1 MGEPAMMTMT
11 TRETKRNEPSVR
23 AIISAARAVPIRTRS
38 RGAWICAGLSALL
51 LWASFPPIEWGPL
64 GWIALVP
71 LLLLIR
77 PEQRPRGTVVSSL
90 VCGFCA
96 QLLMLQWLR
105 YGHATMYMA
114 WLALSVYTSI
124 YFPTFVLLSRAAVH
138 RFRVPFVLAVPTI
151 WVGLEYFRA
160 YLLTGF
166 SWYYLGHTQYRFV
179 ELIQISDLFGAY
191 GVSFVVAASSAAL
204 AAVLP
209 DALLFKLGLVP
220 QHNLGVEVE
229 VRGPG
234 RRAWMAVGFA
244 LSLVALT
251 ITYGYV
257 RRSQAA
263 FTAGPRVA
271 LIQGDFTSEVKH
283 DSNEAVAIFNKHY
296 VMTGAAVKYQ
306 PDVIVWP
313 ETMYRNPL
321 LLRSPDVSDKDLLR
335 MAPLIPA
342 YMWKS
347 SQVPEALRDLSRQ
360 AGADMIVGIDALVAD
375 PTAVK
380 HYNSA
385 VLAKPDAGVVGRY
398 DKMHRVIFGEYIPLK
413 DVLPFLRGFV
423 PYGGNFGIEAGEEPK
438 IFKCKN
444 WNLAPLICYEDTVP
458 QLVRGTI
465 RKLNDPAS
473 DERVD
478 CLVNLTND
486 GWFHGSS
493 GLDQHLITSLFRC
506 VECRKPMVRA
516 VNTGISAVINGDG
529 MVVEP
534 EVYLD
539 FDNKGHKTMR
549 DPKTGRW
556 NRQLNAVLVD
566 AVPLDNRTS
575 FYLRTGDWF
584 AGTCG
589 CVTLFV
595 ILAAFVPAR
604 WMGRRATA

>member
-1 MGEPAMMTMT
+1 MVTLT
-11 TRETKRNEPSVR
+11 TRDAKRNEPSVR
-23 AIISAARAVPIRTRS
+23 AIISAARAVPIRARS
-38 RGAWICAGLSALL
+38 RGTWMCAGLSGLL
-51 LWASFPPIEWGPL
+51 LWASFPPLDWGPL

-71 LLLLIR
+71 WLLLIR
-77 PEQRPRGTVVSSL
+77 PEQRPRGTVVATL
-90 VCGFCA
+90 VSGFFS
-96 QLLMLQWLR
+96 QLFMLQWLR
-105 YGHATMYMA
+105 YGHATMYVA
-114 WLALSVYTSI
+114 WVALSVYMALYI
-124 YFPTFVLLSRAAVH
+124 PAFVLLSRAAVH
-138 RFRVPFVLAVPTI
+138 HFRVPFVLAVPTI

-166 SWYYLGHTQYRFV
+166 SWYYLGHTQYRFL

-191 GVSFVVAASSAAL
+191 GVSFVVATSAAAL

-209 DALLFKLGLVP
+209 DALLRRLSLVP
-220 QHNLGVEVE
+220 RHNLGVEIE
-229 VRGPG
+229 SGRPN

-244 LSLVALT
+244 LCLVAAT
-251 ITYGYV
+251 MIYGRV
-257 RRSQAA
+257 RLAHA
-263 FTAGPRVA
+263 PFAAGPRVA

-283 DSNEAVAIFNKHY
+283 DANEAMAIFNKHY
-296 VMTGAAVKYQ
+296 MMTGRAVKYQ

-321 LLRSPDVSDKDLLR
+321 FLKSPDVSDKDLLR

-342 YMWKS
+342 VMWKT
-347 SQVPEALRDLSRQ
+347 SQVPDALQNLSRQ
-360 AGADMIVGIDALVAD
+360 AGADLIVGIDTLTAD
-375 PTAVK
+375 PDSVK

-385 VLAKPDAGVVGRY
+385 VLATPQAGVVARY
-398 DKMHRVIFGEYIPLK
+398 DKMHRVVFGEYIPLK

-423 PYGGNFGIEAGEEPK
+423 PYGGNFGIEAGDGPK
-438 IFKCKN
+438 IFKCKQ
-444 WNLAPLICYEDTVP
+444 WSLAPLICYEDTVP
-458 QLVRGTI
+458 HLVRGMI
-465 RKLNDPAS
+465 EKLDDPAS
-473 DERVD
+473 GNKVD

-493 GLDQHLITSLFRC
+493 GLDQHLITALFRC

-516 VNTGISAVINGDG
+516 VNTGISAIINGDG
-529 MVVEP
+529 MVVDP

-539 FDNKGHKTMR
+539 YDNKGRTTMR

-556 NRQLNAVLVD
+556 NRQLNEVLVD

-575 FYLRTGDWF
+575 VYLRSGDWF

-589 CVTLFV
+589 GATLFL

-604 WMGRRATA
+604 WLGRRAAA